1 VISFRFH
8 LVSLVAVF
16 LALGLGVLTGT
27 TVLNRG
33 IVTQLEQRTDQ
44 LAETSGR
51 LREEVRDLQTESD
64 RWSRFG
70 EQVMEYVVDG
80 RLAGTEAV
88 LITQEGTDTA
98 GIDRVRR
105 GLDAAGAELQA
116 VLSIDDRMALQNES
130 DLQELSQILETDEAD
145 PEVLSEAT
153 AEVLAERLAFG
164 VRRPDVLDRLL
175 GAEFLLS
182 RGPGL
187 DASALEGLGGSE
199 QVIIVVSGGRGSPII
214 EPERLLVPLVDRLAE
229 KGALVVAAEAL
240 ETDYPFVTL
249 LRSDGAVSGLI
260 VTQDNVDQLPGEM
273 GFVLALEDLVLD
285 RQPGPYGVKEGADR
299 LIPPAS

>member
-80 RLAGTEAV
+80 RLAGTQAV

-285 RQPGPYGVKEGADR
+285 RQPGHYGVKEGADR

>member
-64 RWSRFG
+64 RWSQFG

-80 RLAGTEAV
+80 RLAGTEAM

-116 VLSIDDRMALQNES
+116 VLSIDDRMALQSES

-175 GAEFLLS
+175 GAGFLLS

-285 RQPGPYGVKEGADR
+285 RQPGHYGVKEGADR

>member
-1 VISFRFH
+1 
-8 LVSLVAVF
+8 
-16 LALGLGVLTGT
+16 
-27 TVLNRG
+27 
-33 IVTQLEQRTDQ
+33 
-44 LAETSGR
+44 
-51 LREEVRDLQTESD
+51 
-64 RWSRFG
+64 
-70 EQVMEYVVDG
+70 M
-80 RLAGTEAV
+80 
-88 LITQEGTDTA
+88 
-98 GIDRVRR
+98 
-105 GLDAAGAELQA
+105 
-116 VLSIDDRMALQNES
+116 
-130 DLQELSQILETDEAD
+130 
-145 PEVLSEAT
+145 
-153 AEVLAERLAFG
+153 
-164 VRRPDVLDRLL
+164 
-175 GAEFLLS
+175 
-182 RGPGL
+182 

-285 RQPGPYGVKEGADR
+285 RQPGHYGVKEGADR

>member
-285 RQPGPYGVKEGADR
+285 RQPGHYGVKEGADR

>member
-1 VISFRFH
+1 MISFRFH

-116 VLSIDDRMALQNES
+116 VLSIDDRMALQSES

-175 GAEFLLS
+175 GAGFLLS

-187 DASALEGLGGSE
+187 DASALEGLGGLE

-285 RQPGPYGVKEGADR
+285 RQPGHYGVKEGADR

>member
-51 LREEVRDLQTESD
+51 LRQEVRDLQTESD

-70 EQVMEYVVDG
+70 DQIMEYVVDG

-285 RQPGPYGVKEGADR
+285 RQPGHYGVKEGADR

>member
-51 LREEVRDLQTESD
+51 LRQEVRDLQTESD
-64 RWSRFG
+64 RWSQFG

-80 RLAGTEAV
+80 RLAGTEAM

-116 VLSIDDRMALQNES
+116 VLSIDDRMALQSES

-175 GAEFLLS
+175 GAGFLLS

-285 RQPGPYGVKEGADR
+285 RQPGHYGVKEGADR

>member
-1 VISFRFH
+1 MISFRFH

-33 IVTQLEQRTDQ
+33 IVAQLEERTDQ

-51 LREEVRDLQTESD
+51 LRQEVRDLQTESD

-130 DLQELSQILETDEAD
+130 DLHELGQILETDEAD

-249 LRSDGAVSGLI
+249 LRSDDAVSGLI
-260 VTQDNVDQLPGEM
+260 VTQDNVDQLSGEM

-285 RQPGPYGVKEGADR
+285 RQPGHYGVKEGADR

>member
-1 VISFRFH
+1 MISFRFH

-285 RQPGPYGVKEGADR
+285 RQPGHYGVKEGADR

>member
-1 VISFRFH
+1 MISFRFH

-33 IVTQLEQRTDQ
+33 IVAQLEQRTDQ
-44 LAETSGR
+44 LADTSGR
-51 LREEVRDLQTESD
+51 LRQEVRDLQTESD

-70 EQVMEYVVDG
+70 EQIMEYVVDG
-80 RLAGTEAV
+80 RLSGIEAV

-98 GIDRVRR
+98 GIDRVRQ
-105 GLDAAGAELQA
+105 GLDAAGAELRA
-116 VLSIDDRMALQNES
+116 VLSLDDRLALQNES
-130 DLQELSQILETDEAD
+130 DVQELRQVLGTDEQD
-145 PEVLSEAT
+145 PDALSET
-153 AEVLAERLAFG
+153 AAGVLADRLAFG
-164 VRRPDVLDRLL
+164 VRGSDVLDQLL
-175 GAEFLLS
+175 AAEFLLS

-187 DASALEGLGGSE
+187 DAAALEKVGGPE
-199 QVIIVVSGGRGSPII
+199 QVVIVVAGGRGIPII
-214 EPERLLVPLVDRLAE
+214 EPQRLLVPLVDSLAE

-249 LRSDGAVSGLI
+249 LRSDGGVSGLI

-273 GFVLALEDLVLD
+273 GFVLALENLVID
-285 RQPGPYGVKEGADR
+285 RRPGHYGVKEGADR

>member
-33 IVTQLEQRTDQ
+33 IVAQLEQRTDQ

-51 LREEVRDLQTESD
+51 LRQEVRDLQTESD

-98 GIDRVRR
+98 GIDRVRQ
-105 GLDAAGAELQA
+105 GLDAAGAELRA
-116 VLSIDDRMALQNES
+116 VLSIDDRLALQNES
-130 DLQELSQILETDEAD
+130 DLQELSQILGTDETD

-153 AEVLAERLAFG
+153 AEILAERLAFG

-187 DASALEGLGGSE
+187 DAAALEGLGGSQ

-214 EPERLLVPLVDRLAE
+214 EPQRLLVPLVDRLAE

-285 RQPGPYGVKEGADR
+285 RQPGHYGVKEGADQ
-299 LIPPAS
+299 LIPAAS

>member
-51 LREEVRDLQTESD
+51 LRQEVRDLQTESD

-80 RLAGTEAV
+80 RLAGTEAM

-116 VLSIDDRMALQNES
+116 VLSIDDRMALQSES

-175 GAEFLLS
+175 GAGFLLS

-285 RQPGPYGVKEGADR
+285 RQPGHYGVKEGADR

>member
-1 VISFRFH
+1 MISFRFH

-33 IVTQLEQRTDQ
+33 IVAQLEQRTDQ

-51 LREEVRDLQTESD
+51 LRQEVRDLQTEND

-285 RQPGPYGVKEGADR
+285 RQPGHYGVKEGADR

>member
-1 VISFRFH
+1 M
-8 LVSLVAVF
+8 AVF

-51 LREEVRDLQTESD
+51 LRQEVRDLQTESD
-64 RWSRFG
+64 RWSQFG

-98 GIDRVRR
+98 GIDRVRQ
-105 GLDAAGAELQA
+105 GLDSAGAELRA
-116 VLSIDDRMALQNES
+116 VLSLDDRLALQNEG
-130 DLQELSQILETDEAD
+130 DIQELSQILGTGGED
-145 PEVLSEAT
+145 PEELSEVA
-153 AEVLAERLAFG
+153 AGVLADRLAFG
-164 VRRPDVLDRLL
+164 VRGPDVLDQLL
-175 GAEFLLS
+175 AEGFLLS

-187 DASALEGLGGSE
+187 DAAALEGLGGPE
-199 QVIIVVSGGRGSPII
+199 QVVIVVAGGRGRPII
-214 EPERLLVPLVDRLAE
+214 EPQRLLVPLVDSLAE
-229 KGALVVAAEAL
+229 KGAFVMAAEAL

-273 GFVLALEDLVLD
+273 GFVLALENLVID
-285 RQPGPYGVKEGADR
+285 RRSGHYGVKEGADQ

>member
-33 IVTQLEQRTDQ
+33 IVAQLEQRTDQ

-51 LREEVRDLQTESD
+51 LRQEVRDLQTQGD

-105 GLDAAGAELQA
+105 GLDAAGAELRA
-116 VLSIDDRMALQNES
+116 VLSIDVRLALENEN
-130 DLQELSQILETDEAD
+130 DLQELGQILGTTEPD
-145 PEVLSEAT
+145 PEALSETA

-164 VRRPDVLDRLL
+164 LRRPDVLDRLL
-175 GAEFLLS
+175 DAEFLLS

-187 DASALEGLGGSE
+187 DAEALETIGGPD
-199 QVIIVVSGGRGSPII
+199 QVIIVVSGGRGMPTI
-214 EPERLLVPLVDRLAE
+214 EPQRLLVPLVDRLAE
-229 KGALVVAAEAL
+229 NGALVVAAEAL

-260 VTQDNVDQLPGEM
+260 ATQDNVDQLAGEM

-285 RQPGPYGVKEGADR
+285 RQPGHYGVKEGADS

>member
-33 IVTQLEQRTDQ
+33 IVAQLEQRTDQ

-51 LREEVRDLQTESD
+51 LRQEVRDLQTESD

-88 LITQEGTDTA
+88 LITQEGTETA
-98 GIDRVRR
+98 GIDRVRE
-105 GLDAAGAELQA
+105 GLDAAGAELRA
-116 VLSIDDRMALQNES
+116 VLSLDDRLALQDES
-130 DLQELSQILETDEAD
+130 DVQELSQILGTDGQDSET
-145 PEVLSEAT
+145 LSEIA
-153 AEVLAERLAFG
+153 AGVLADRLAFG
-164 VRRPDVLDRLL
+164 VRGQDVLDRLL
-175 GAEFLLS
+175 AAEFLLS

-187 DASALEGLGGSE
+187 DAAALEGVGGPE
-199 QVIIVVSGGRGSPII
+199 QVVIVVAGGRGTPII
-214 EPERLLVPLVDRLAE
+214 EPQRLLVPLVDGLAE

-260 VTQDNVDQLPGEM
+260 ATQDNVDQLPGEM
-273 GFVLALEDLVLD
+273 GFVLALENLVID
-285 RQPGPYGVKEGADR
+285 RRPGHYGVKEGADQ
-299 LIPPAS
+299 LIPPPS

>member
-1 VISFRFH
+1 MISFRFH

-33 IVTQLEQRTDQ
+33 IVAQLEQRTDQ
-44 LAETSGR
+44 LADTSGR
-51 LREEVRDLQTESD
+51 LRQDVRDLQTESD

-70 EQVMEYVVDG
+70 EQIMEYVVDG
-80 RLAGTEAV
+80 RLSGIEAV

-98 GIDRVRR
+98 GIDRVRQ
-105 GLDAAGAELQA
+105 GLDAAGAELRA
-116 VLSIDDRMALQNES
+116 VLSLDDRLALQNES
-130 DLQELSQILETDEAD
+130 DVQELSQVLGTDEQD
-145 PEVLSEAT
+145 PDALSET
-153 AEVLAERLAFG
+153 AAGVLADRLAFG
-164 VRRPDVLDRLL
+164 VRGPDVLDQLL
-175 GAEFLLS
+175 AAEFLLS

-187 DASALEGLGGSE
+187 DATALEKVGGPE
-199 QVIIVVSGGRGSPII
+199 QVVIVVAGGRGIPII
-214 EPERLLVPLVDRLAE
+214 EPQRLLVPLVDSLAE

-249 LRSDGAVSGLI
+249 LRSDRGVSGLI
-260 VTQDNVDQLPGEM
+260 VTQDNIDQLPGEM
-273 GFVLALEDLVLD
+273 GFVLALENLVID
-285 RQPGPYGVKEGADR
+285 RRPGHYGVKDGADR

>member
-1 VISFRFH
+1 MISFRFH

-51 LREEVRDLQTESD
+51 LRQEVRDLQTESD
-64 RWSRFG
+64 RWSQFG
-70 EQVMEYVVDG
+70 DQIMEYVVDG

-105 GLDAAGAELQA
+105 ALDAAGAELQA
-116 VLSIDDRMALQNES
+116 VLSIDDRLALQNES
-130 DLQELSQILETDEAD
+130 DLQELSQILGTDEAD

-164 VRRPDVLDRLL
+164 VRPPDVLDRLL

-285 RQPGPYGVKEGADR
+285 RQPGHYGVKEGADQ
-299 LIPPAS
+299 LIPSAS

>member
-1 VISFRFH
+1 MISFRFH

-51 LREEVRDLQTESD
+51 LRQEVRDLQTESD

-80 RLAGTEAV
+80 RLAGTEAM

-116 VLSIDDRMALQNES
+116 VLSIDDRMALQSES

-175 GAEFLLS
+175 GAGFLLS

-285 RQPGPYGVKEGADR
+285 RQPGHYGVKEGADR